1 MRKRI
6 GKYITMGLAGVM
18 LLSCAGCNMVERTEE
33 SKGKT
38 VLAKIG
44 DKKITKDDVD
54 EALKS
59 YLDQYKQQYG
69 DDFESNESLK
79 DTLKNMRKQE
89 LQMLVENEVLM
100 QSKDDLGVNPTD
112 EEIQKE
118 VDEKLDQ
125 CKQSF
130 STDDEYNTALEQA
143 GYTEDSFVDMLKERC
158 LINKII
164 EAMFS
169 DLEVTDDEIE
179 TYYNDNKDQYI
190 SKPGADVTHLL
201 FQPEKDEQG
210 NVVAGGEEA
219 AKALADKAREKAVAG
234 TSLKDLSTS
243 DEFKDKCKYE
253 DLGRVAFENSGMVQ
267 EFEDAFKVL
276 PANQVSEVVKTSFGY
291 HIIYNTAV
299 YQTEEQQPLD
309 DKLKEDIKATLLNQK
324 QQEEYDSKIEEL
336 KEKVKA
342 KVYEDRL

>member
-89 LQMLVENEVLM
+89 LQMLVENEVLK

-130 STDDEYNTALEQA
+130 STDDEYKTALEQA
-143 GYTEDSFVDMLKERC
+143 GYTEDSFVDYR
-158 LINKII
+158 
-164 EAMFS
+164 S
-169 DLEVTDDEIE
+169 YV
-179 TYYNDNKDQYI
+179 
-190 SKPGADVTHLL
+190 
-201 FQPEKDEQG
+201 
-210 NVVAGGEEA
+210 
-219 AKALADKAREKAVAG
+219 
-234 TSLKDLSTS
+234 
-243 DEFKDKCKYE
+243 
-253 DLGRVAFENSGMVQ
+253 
-267 EFEDAFKVL
+267 
-276 PANQVSEVVKTSFGY
+276 
-291 HIIYNTAV
+291 
-299 YQTEEQQPLD
+299 
-309 DKLKEDIKATLLNQK
+309 
-324 QQEEYDSKIEEL
+324 
-336 KEKVKA
+336 
-342 KVYEDRL
+342 

>member
-1 MRKRI
+1 
-6 GKYITMGLAGVM
+6 
-18 LLSCAGCNMVERTEE
+18 
-33 SKGKT
+33 
-38 VLAKIG
+38 
-44 DKKITKDDVD
+44 
-54 EALKS
+54 
-59 YLDQYKQQYG
+59 
-69 DDFESNESLK
+69 
-79 DTLKNMRKQE
+79 
-89 LQMLVENEVLM
+89 
-100 QSKDDLGVNPTD
+100 
-112 EEIQKE
+112 
-118 VDEKLDQ
+118 
-125 CKQSF
+125 
-130 STDDEYNTALEQA
+130 
-143 GYTEDSFVDMLKERC
+143 
-158 LINKII
+158 
-164 EAMFS
+164 MFS

-253 DLGRVAFENSGMVQ
+253 ELGRVAFENSGMVQ